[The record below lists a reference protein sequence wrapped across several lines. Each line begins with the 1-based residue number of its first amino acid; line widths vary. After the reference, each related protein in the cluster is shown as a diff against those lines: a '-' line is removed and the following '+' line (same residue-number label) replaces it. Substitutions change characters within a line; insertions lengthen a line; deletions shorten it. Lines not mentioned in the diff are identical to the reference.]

1 MSELVRFT
9 LCARQPELGAA
20 WEESFADVEAVEVS
34 VGDILQLPADA
45 IVSPANSFGYM
56 DGGIDLA
63 YSKHFGWEPEKR
75 LRALLLADHHGELPV
90 GQAVIVEL
98 GARGIRWLISA
109 PTMRVPQ
116 DVSKTVNAY
125 LAFRAILR
133 AIQAHNQSGLEPI
146 RTVLCPGLGTGEGRM
161 TPELCALQMREAWQV
176 VMEGELLKKGGLAGA
191 VRNHL
196 ALLGE
201 SE

>member
-109 PTMRVPQ
+109 PTMRVPEP
-116 DVSKTVNAY
+116 VHHTVNAY
-125 LAFRAILR
+125 LALR
-133 AIQAHNQSGLEPI
+133 AALRAAKADPRIK
-146 RTVLCPGLGTGEGRM
+146 TVLCPGLGTAEGRM
-161 TPELCALQMREAWQV
+161 AAISTQT
-176 VMEGELLKKGGLAGA
+176 
-191 VRNHL
+191 N
-196 ALLGE
+196 
-201 SE
+201 SEKSYSMHCSYNCVCFDMFYRCL